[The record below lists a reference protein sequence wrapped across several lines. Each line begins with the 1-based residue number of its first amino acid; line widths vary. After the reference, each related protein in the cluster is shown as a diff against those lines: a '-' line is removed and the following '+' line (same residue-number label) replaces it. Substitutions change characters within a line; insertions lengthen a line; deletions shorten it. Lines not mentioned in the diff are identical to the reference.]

1 MIYIVKVNLLGKEEN
16 KRDRWIVNS
25 RKVYMRKMFLV
36 VVRRKID

>member
-16 KRDRWIVNS
+16 KRDRCIVNS

-36 VVRRKID
+36 VVRRKIN

>member
-16 KRDRWIVNS
+16 KRDRWIINS
-25 RKVYMRKMFLV
+25 RRVYMRKMFLV